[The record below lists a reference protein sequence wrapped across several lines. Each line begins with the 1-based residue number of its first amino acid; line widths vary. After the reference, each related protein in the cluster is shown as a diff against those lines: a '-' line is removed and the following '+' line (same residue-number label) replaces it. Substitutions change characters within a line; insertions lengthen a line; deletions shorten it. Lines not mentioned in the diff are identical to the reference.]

1 MKCLHPSPPPPSS
14 TTTDPLTA
22 RVSSVIRYALL
33 EKVRNKAIAHEE
45 RFRKDGKG
53 FVKPWEVNP
62 KLEEIV
68 DPIAH
73 KK

>member
-1 MKCLHPSPPPPSS
+1 M
-14 TTTDPLTA
+14 
-22 RVSSVIRYALL
+22 VIRYALL
-33 EKVRNKAIAHEE
+33 EKVRNKAIAHEY